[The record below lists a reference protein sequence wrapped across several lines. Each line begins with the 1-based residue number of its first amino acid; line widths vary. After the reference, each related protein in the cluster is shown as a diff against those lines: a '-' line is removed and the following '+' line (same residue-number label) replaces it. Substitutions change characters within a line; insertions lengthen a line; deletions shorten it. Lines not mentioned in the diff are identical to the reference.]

1 MKYWSNNSDVE
12 YLELYKLE
20 NIHFMLRYSPN
31 HGYYSLDTVTTKEL
45 KEYGFSSNN
54 VDECCYFDSNV
65 IKKFHRDVGI
75 S

>member
-31 HGYYSLDTVTTKEL
+31 HDYYSLDTIETEEL
-45 KEYGFSSNN
+45 EEYGFRANE
-54 VDECCYFDSNV
+54 VDNCCYFGSDK
-65 IKKFHRDVGI
+65 IKKFHDDVGI